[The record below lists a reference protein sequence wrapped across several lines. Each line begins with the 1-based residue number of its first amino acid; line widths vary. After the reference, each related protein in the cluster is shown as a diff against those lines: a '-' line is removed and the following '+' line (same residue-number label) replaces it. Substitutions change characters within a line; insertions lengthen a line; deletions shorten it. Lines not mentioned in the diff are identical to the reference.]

1 MTNPK
6 GYRRG
11 TRHLFAR
18 DFKKNGRIPLATYM
32 KIYKRGDIVDIK
44 VCLNLFKFLQIN
56 IYLYNFIIGQWCC
69 TKRYATSIL
78 SWKNRSCFQCNSTCC
93 WHYCQQ
99 TCSVRFCYFKES
111 MYMIYPNFSHRVI
124 AKRIN
129 VRIEHSN

>member
-44 VCLNLFKFLQIN
+44 VNAL
-56 IYLYNFIIGQWCC
+56 
-69 TKRYATSIL
+69 L
-78 SWKNRSCFQCNSTCC
+78 S
-93 WHYCQQ
+93 
-99 TCSVRFCYFKES
+99 
-111 MYMIYPNFSHRVI
+111 PNP
-124 AKRIN
+124 
-129 VRIEHSN
+129 SNGIS

>member
-44 VCLNLFKFLQIN
+44 VGV
-56 IYLYNFIIGQWCC
+56 YLALIC
-69 TKRYATSIL
+69 
-78 SWKNRSCFQCNSTCC
+78 
-93 WHYCQQ
+93 
-99 TCSVRFCYFKES
+99 
-111 MYMIYPNFSHRVI
+111 MIDEIVSFFS
-124 AKRIN
+124 
-129 VRIEHSN
+129 

>member
-44 VCLNLFKFLQIN
+44 VCLVL
-56 IYLYNFIIGQWCC
+56 
-69 TKRYATSIL
+69 TKNNEISISIL
-78 SWKNRSCFQCNSTCC
+78 F
-93 WHYCQQ
+93 H
-99 TCSVRFCYFKES
+99 
-111 MYMIYPNFSHRVI
+111 
-124 AKRIN
+124 
-129 VRIEHSN
+129 

>member
-44 VCLNLFKFLQIN
+44 VCSVVYMCGSLATGLDRSRAMALFKKVCHIDSITVKQVVSSTLLDMLSVLSLTNVF
-56 IYLYNFIIGQWCC
+56 GKCC
-69 TKRYATSIL
+69 L
-78 SWKNRSCFQCNSTCC
+78 L
-93 WHYCQQ
+93 
-99 TCSVRFCYFKES
+99 
-111 MYMIYPNFSHRVI
+111 
-124 AKRIN
+124 
-129 VRIEHSN
+129 

>member
-44 VCLNLFKFLQIN
+44 VSSNLRKQNPTIEFIFIFRAMVPFKKVCHID
-56 IYLYNFIIGQWCC
+56 FIMV
-69 TKRYATSIL
+69 KL
-78 SWKNRSCFQCNSTCC
+78 VVF
-93 WHYCQQ
+93 
-99 TCSVRFCYFKES
+99 S
-111 MYMIYPNFSHRVI
+111 M
-124 AKRIN
+124 
-129 VRIEHSN
+129 

>member
-44 VCLNLFKFLQIN
+44 VSLILRKQNPTIEFVFVFRAMVLFKKVCHID
-56 IYLYNFIIGQWCC
+56 FIMV
-69 TKRYATSIL
+69 KL
-78 SWKNRSCFQCNSTCC
+78 VVF
-93 WHYCQQ
+93 
-99 TCSVRFCYFKES
+99 S
-111 MYMIYPNFSHRVI
+111 M
-124 AKRIN
+124 
-129 VRIEHSN
+129 

>member
-44 VCLNLFKFLQIN
+44 VCEFH
-56 IYLYNFIIGQWCC
+56 FIRFFVKRIFTGQWCC

-78 SWKNRSCFQCNSTCC
+78 SWKNRSCF
-93 WHYCQQ
+93 
-99 TCSVRFCYFKES
+99 
-111 MYMIYPNFSHRVI
+111 
-124 AKRIN
+124 
-129 VRIEHSN
+129 

>member
-44 VCLNLFKFLQIN
+44 VCFILFKFLQIN
-56 IYLYNFIIGQWCC
+56 IYLYNYCNRAMVLYKKVCHID
-69 TKRYATSIL
+69 SIME
-78 SWKNRSCFQCNSTCC
+78 KQVAF
-93 WHYCQQ
+93 
-99 TCSVRFCYFKES
+99 S
-111 MYMIYPNFSHRVI
+111 M
-124 AKRIN
+124 
-129 VRIEHSN
+129 

>member
-32 KIYKRGDIVDIK
+32 KIYKRGDIVDVK
-44 VCLNLFKFLQIN
+44 VCLA
-56 IYLYNFIIGQWCC
+56 YMFILKTVRLSTGQWCC

-78 SWKNRSCFQCNSTCC
+78 SW
-93 WHYCQQ
+93 
-99 TCSVRFCYFKES
+99 
-111 MYMIYPNFSHRVI
+111 
-124 AKRIN
+124 
-129 VRIEHSN
+129 

>member
-44 VCLNLFKFLQIN
+44 VSLILRKKIRIQLLFIRAMVLYKKVCHIKPIMVKLVVFL
-56 IYLYNFIIGQWCC
+56 
-69 TKRYATSIL
+69 
-78 SWKNRSCFQCNSTCC
+78 
-93 WHYCQQ
+93 
-99 TCSVRFCYFKES
+99 
-111 MYMIYPNFSHRVI
+111 M
-124 AKRIN
+124 
-129 VRIEHSN
+129 